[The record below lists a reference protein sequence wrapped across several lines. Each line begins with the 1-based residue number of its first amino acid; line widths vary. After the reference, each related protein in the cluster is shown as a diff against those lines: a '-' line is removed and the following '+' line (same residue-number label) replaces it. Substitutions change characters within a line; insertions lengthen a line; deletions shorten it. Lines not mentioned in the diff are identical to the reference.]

1 MMIRTS
7 VSESIIY
14 SKEKDNWIINWPTYR
29 YRFPDKF
36 SLRNFFSFCDSQ
48 YGRISFLLRDMT
60 FTWRPRAAVLL
71 VSKCVVFQGYLSGMF
86 FLLAQQ
92 LSCKVLT
99 QPHLCSYIAF
109 HQNRSEFPIE
119 HTLSTSSSPLIFICS
134 VASLTYSPMQL

>member
-1 MMIRTS
+1 MKLAPVRVFSCKHPLILKILFVIDCGETLFFLKTHLEETFFEGGYDVMMIRTS

-14 SKEKDNWIINWPTYR
+14 NKEKDNWIINWPTYR

-36 SLRNFFSFCDSQ
+36 SLRIFFSFCDSQ

-86 FLLAQQ
+86 FLLAQ
-92 LSCKVLT
+92 
-99 QPHLCSYIAF
+99 
-109 HQNRSEFPIE
+109 
-119 HTLSTSSSPLIFICS
+119 
-134 VASLTYSPMQL
+134 